1 MRKIK
6 KTIAFFLS
14 TILLT
19 STLVVPVEA
28 VETNNVETN
37 PTTIATKPV
46 VEKTT
51 KNVVDN
57 KAKTKSK
64 KVKKA
69 TEPTTEATVPLE
81 PLPKEAFVA
90 PSTSTKKK
98 VTTGTKIEKLMTSAT
113 VAGGEISTD
122 TSYETDLEDVWK
134 DKYGNTWATQKVK
147 MEYFTSGSSN
157 SIYRYPNGTNWYSG
171 KLARVTFTVGDTVA
185 VWTVDK
191 SSLSKG
197 GTVEQGKGTLV
208 VSRTT
213 SSASAIPYFYYKDG
227 GAKDKTKEDIYVYA
241 PWNGTC
247 KKKDSN
253 EYKHPFS
260 HNQVTAIEIDHKV
273 SEIGDYNFY
282 GFAGGFKKLIM
293 HKETKIIG
301 KAAFRASGVSNIIWN
316 GTKTINPEAFA
327 YCNSLTTVDF
337 TQNTDSNTNYN
348 HTLKDP
354 GTADN
359 TSGYSVGCF
368 QACSKLKTVK
378 MGGITTIPIKCF
390 AECPVLSDI
399 SWGNVKT
406 IKAYA
411 FTSAGSGTD
420 GKGITLDIKGESFDD
435 SGTDAAIRPFAFR
448 NCKYKKITFSATKGN
463 TRTGADAFY
472 SADNLETV
480 EIASGASIT
489 TISDRSFE
497 SCKALKS
504 INVYGTKV
512 TTIGAETF
520 KECNALINGRTSTS
534 GTAYLFSYTNSNI
547 NNNKTASGYNV
558 LELPDTIKTIR
569 QGAFRKCLSLRAV
582 TWKNAA
588 TSIHTIPLTKILVN
602 TFYNDINLIFF
613 ALPDKVTTIEGTY
626 NDNDGKAD
634 NDKNFGAFV
643 IGSSTIQSNYALD
656 NFTLAI
662 TNNPTYSSTFS
673 TEYHSALQSIGD
685 KAFYRPEPFYANATD
700 KNTGDKTKSK
710 GLVLWDA
717 TAGKALGD
725 NASTNSRLLVL
736 PDLTYIGD
744 RAFMNCASL
753 TGSILSMQYMIIGHR
768 AFVNTKLTDFYFK
781 WDPYADKKQDTFTTV
796 NSSLIGSSNSF
807 INNQSR
813 NYTNS
818 TNLAHTYGF
827 SNYFSLYSAINKEK
841 VGLIDIWRKYFAN
854 LKYINEDFDTW
865 VAQIAASTLS
875 NPKHV
880 PESSVGKDNGVTK
893 KDDKYN
899 LSMDTA
905 TYLKTYAKWNTI
917 NKTATETVEFAYKNR
932 NKIDYVFVV
941 DNSPSMDRA
950 SKKNTEKNLNH
961 DQIDKAGPYEGAN
974 NASKMMNAY
983 SQIYD
988 ISEQILQGNG
998 SGQDNTV
1005 SVISFRGNNKNELQA
1020 SSKFLSPTGTQDG
1033 VDNII
1038 MDNAADVKKA
1048 LFENPNGYDDD
1059 NDGVTNFSSGLSR
1072 AYSLISGMKALETQ
1086 NVKVKR
1092 DKVVIMITD
1101 GKPTY
1106 YDGAQAVN
1114 ASSDSNASF
1123 AEKQVN
1129 GVDWARA
1136 IRETGSNKKVH
1147 AFVDSYYNGPTD
1159 NSSGTSTSVDGLGV
1173 DIYGIIVGD
1182 NSYTARKNMEAVT
1195 KDSLGKVFASTN
1207 LTSIATALSNIV
1219 LKVQSENY
1227 KIVVP
1232 FDNNFEFSNP
1242 NKIRCYE
1249 YSKDGLMWKDISFI
1263 KSSDG
1268 KYYTPNENADKA
1280 TYKNITLEY
1289 DKDINAVIISF
1300 KYEELEMLP
1309 TPYLDYEINIPLI
1322 YVGKETSDTVSTV
1335 KYNGVEYIGVSN
1347 NSSDTSKNG
1356 TTNLL
1361 TGLHGSVNTN
1371 GNTINNTVNGT
1382 AKTNISGA
1390 YVLLNNTTLANYNE
1404 PIYLDHQLGTITLN
1418 KYATVV
1424 THSNAGNLES
1434 KGDLLNGASFKV
1446 YRPIK
1451 GTETTNQIKVE
1462 EISFSSTDEGNNK
1475 YSRIEV
1481 SSGGSSTINGKVNT
1495 FKDMPYGTYYIIETD
1510 CPSGYVPSSFTDA
1523 NETQY
1528 AAKNIYNDNGD
1539 LISSNA
1545 KEVVISSVTPNPIIN
1560 LYNRPLQM
1568 GKVKGYKYGLTYGYN
1583 DQRAFLRNVEMGIY
1597 ATWDDAY
1604 NRRNCIDTALTDK
1617 NSMYQFDMG
1626 SLKSNTTYYIT
1637 EITAPAGYTRAN
1649 LIREVTTSG
1658 DPSRE
1663 TDVTV
1668 SDNPQ
1673 YFWNVPNR
1681 LLTVYTDSSD
1691 NVQNGFDIQTT
1702 GSYID
1707 ENGVKHTTTYNGRT
1721 SDYDGDYSAKIRKGF
1736 YQISVPSFYA
1746 YSSCSGKAQINATW
1760 EKGRLKKD
1768 TGAEIND
1775 ATALS
1780 GIYRRS
1786 NFISINNTNFAK
1798 ISASIIDPSY
1808 KLQYNVFFYDANKNY
1823 LTALDKDSDG
1833 YAMHPPT
1840 RLTSST
1846 FNFGCGYTNAAYMR
1860 IVCHRGTSL
1869 GGIDAVESEF
1879 LNGGIIKFEALSN
1892 SRSITDTYKPVEYTV
1907 KEVGFN
1913 GKDIPNHY
1921 IAPQYTLNNNILIS
1935 RPFDDCEFKDYQLA
1949 SVSDDWDGNSVNY
1962 YSSYLNYQVKNDTIY
1977 IFNPSYKV
1985 TVQDYDATDKTTPLN
2000 SSYKTVSIKNKNLS
2014 ETKEEKLNITWAN
2027 GRLAWGN
2034 GTEVNDETA
2043 LSGIY
2048 RRSDYISTDGFEKI
2062 KVSILD
2068 DAYKMQWNLFWYD
2081 ANHNYIESMYK
2092 GNPPKYYN
2100 SDEVSIPQN
2109 AAYVR
2114 IGLHR
2119 GTSLGGINSVE
2130 EDFLAGNII
2139 EFSMLSN
2146 GAFTNEEKSISY
2158 SPESS
2163 ENSKAYII
2171 GNTYNNWVEGNIDM
2185 QTGEETE
2192 SDQYDP
2198 NERTDYIAIGN
2209 NTKKVKLIP
2218 IDDAINDKYRLFF
2231 YNEDQEYIDCS
2242 ELLEDT
2248 NGAEFSV
2255 PDNTKYIRIAC
2266 IKPRLFASN
2275 KRSKQIDSYKDGT
2288 IMFDSWYGS
2297 NQFDVEQTEVEAGY
2311 SLFRE
2316 PIHVANYPISKTI
2329 DATTGKRYYQID
2341 LKVYNP
2347 KLPEFPKVG
2356 GNGYIKYI
2364 IIGVFLCLPP
2374 IAIYLIQK
2382 KRKRKYKV

>member
-37 PTTIATKPV
+37 PTTVATKPV

-57 KAKTKSK
+57 KAKTKNK
-64 KVKKA
+64 KVEKA
-69 TEPTTEATVPLE
+69 TEPTTEATT
-81 PLPKEAFVA
+81 K
-90 PSTSTKKK
+90 TSKKN
-98 VTTGTKIEKLMTSAT
+98 KLKTSAKVEKVKT
-113 VAGGEISTD
+113 GVAERLDHKYDVEDVYDSSGSKMDGFEASYYVFDNSDAKKSEKNKYNYIKSGKYKPKFSRIVIEDKKGATKVEWTCD
-122 TSYETDLEDVWK
+122 TSKLKDRGNSDSVNED
-134 DKYGNTWATQKVK
+134 
-147 MEYFTSGSSN
+147 
-157 SIYRYPNGTNWYSG
+157 I
-171 KLARVTFTVGDTVA
+171 GDV
-185 VWTVDK
+185 
-191 SSLSKG
+191 
-197 GTVEQGKGTLV
+197 V
-208 VSRTT
+208 VSRE
-213 SSASAIPYFYYKDG
+213 SGSNDGMKEFYYG
-227 GAKDKTKEDIYVYA
+227 TKKNTQTKQNEEKVWA
-241 PWNGTC
+241 PWNAVR
-247 KKKDSN
+247 KKYNSSEYTSALSHKIINSVKIDGKVTSVSKNAFRGFCADNESSHYKLILGDSVSTIN
-253 EYKHPFS
+253 ENAFRNSGIKSGSNAISFS
-260 HNQVTAIEIDHKV
+260 RKVTIKPVAFFSLPYVTNINFGKYNHSISDASLK
-273 SEIGDYNFY
+273 SSTSSNKNLFSDYNY
-282 GFAGGFKKLIM
+282 
-293 HKETKIIG
+293 
-301 KAAFRASGVSNIIWN
+301 
-316 GTKTINPEAFA
+316 
-327 YCNSLTTVDF
+327 
-337 TQNTDSNTNYN
+337 
-348 HTLKDP
+348 
-354 GTADN
+354 
-359 TSGYSVGCF
+359 GCF
-368 QACSKLKTVK
+368 ANCEKLKTVDF
-378 MGGITTIPIKCF
+378 GNVSTIPIKCF
-390 AECPVLSDI
+390 TSCPLLNDI
-399 SWGNVKT
+399 TWGNVEV
-406 IKAYA
+406 IKMYA
-411 FTSAGSGTD
+411 FSLTGGGSD
-420 GKGITLDIKGESFDD
+420 GKGITLKINGTKFSQSTTASALRTYSFRD
-435 SGTDAAIRPFAFR
+435 
-448 NCKYKKITFSATKGN
+448 CKYKEIIFNGN
-463 TRTGADAFY
+463 CNLLRTGPAAFCF
-472 SADNLETV
+472 SENLKRV
-480 EIASGASIT
+480 EIGS
-489 TISDRSFE
+489 
-497 SCKALKS
+497 
-504 INVYGTKV
+504 
-512 TTIGAETF
+512 
-520 KECNALINGRTSTS
+520 ST
-534 GTAYLFSYTNSNI
+534 
-547 NNNKTASGYNV
+547 
-558 LELPDTIKTIR
+558 TIKTISENCFYSCR
-569 QGAFRKCLSLRAV
+569 NLKTFDCKSNLTNINANAFRYCTSLLNGSPRSYGGMANVDGFDELQDGSKDHLHVQNNADDYNVFELPKTVTFIGESAFRKCTSLRAV
-582 TWKNAA
+582 TFEDIGNVKL
-588 TSIHTIPLTKILVN
+588 TTIKHN
-602 TFYNDINLIFF
+602 TFLNDYNLEYFG
-613 ALPDKVTTIEGTY
+613 LPNSVKTIEGTK
-626 NDNDGKAD
+626 NDNDSKNATD
-634 NDKNFGAFV
+634 NVSDTDNNTDIANQNIEDEKKFGAFV
-643 IGSSTIQSNYALD
+643 IDETTANTKVSYSFWLGISNNNQSKL
-656 NFTLAI
+656 T
-662 TNNPTYSSTFS
+662 T
-673 TEYHSALQSIGD
+673 IGD
-685 KAFYRPEPFYANATD
+685 KAFFRGKIITDSNGNEKGMAFYDRT
-700 KNTGDKTKSK
+700 TGRKVGEASDKT
-710 GLVLWDA
+710 
-717 TAGKALGD
+717 
-725 NASTNSRLLVL
+725 NLLVFPKL
-736 PDLTYIGD
+736 QYIGD

-813 NYTNS
+813 DYTNS

-932 NKIDYVFVV
+932 NKVDYVFVV

-1129 GVDWARA
+1129 GVDWANA
-1136 IRETGSNKKVH
+1136 IRGTDNSYSVH
-1147 AFVDSYYNGPTD
+1147 AFTDSYYNGTD
-1159 NSSGTSTSVDGLGV
+1159 NTANSGTNRIVAGLGV
-1173 DIYGIIVGD
+1173 DIYGIIVGNNTD
-1182 NSYTARKNMEAVT
+1182 EAKNNMSAVT
-1195 KDSLGKVFASTN
+1195 SDLNGKVFASTN

-1227 KIVVP
+1227 KVVVP

-1249 YSKDGLMWKDISFI
+1249 YSKDGLMWKDISFV

-1808 KLQYNVFFYDANKNY
+1808 KLQYNVFFYDANKKY

-1913 GKDIPNHY
+1913 GEDMPKHY
-1921 IAPQYTLNNNILIS
+1921 IRPEYCLNPSIYDGD
-1935 RPFDDCEFKDYQLA
+1935 PFYYCEPKENDEQIA

-1962 YSSYLNYQVKNDTIY
+1962 YSSYLNYQVKDDTIY

-2048 RRSDYISTDGFEKI
+2048 RRSDYISTDGFDKF

-2130 EDFLAGNII
+2130 EDFLAGKII

-2163 ENSKAYII
+2163 ENSKSYIVSPSPYDDWDTGFI
-2171 GNTYNNWVEGNIDM
+2171 NVE
-2185 QTGEETE
+2185 TGEDE
-2192 SDQYDP
+2192 YDMYA
-2198 NERTDYIAIGN
+2198 NRSDYI
-2209 NTKKVKLIP
+2209 
-2218 IDDAINDKYRLFF
+2218 DINDAKAIRMCAFANKNEDKYQFF
-2231 YNEDQEYIDCS
+2231 YYDKDKSYIDCYPI
-2242 ELLEDT
+2242 EIHDI
-2248 NGAEFSV
+2248 NGLSISL
-2255 PDNTKYIRIAC
+2255 PNDTKYIRIALHH
-2266 IKPRLFASN
+2266 PHMSYTSPERE
-2275 KRSKQIDSYKDGT
+2275 KRIDLQKEGSFQ
-2288 IMFDSWYGS
+2288 FDSWFGS

-2316 PIHVANYPISKTI
+2316 PIHVANYPVNKAF
-2329 DATTGKRYYQID
+2329 DEATGKRYYQID

-2364 IIGVFLCLPP
+2364 IIGVFFCLPP
-2374 IAIYLIQK
+2374 VAIYLIQK